1 MPILRSMDAKV
12 ATKREEPVRYRIVVR
27 GEMSDRFLE
36 PLEMLSIESTGGE
49 STLACR
55 ARDRAELQTALDW
68 LFDRGVDIV
77 SVNPLPAEDDDG

>member
-1 MPILRSMDAKV
+1 MMRSMDAHV
-12 ATKREEPVRYRIVVR
+12 ASKSEEPVRYRIVVR
-27 GEMSDRFLE
+27 GEISKRFLE
-36 PLEMLSIESTGGE
+36 PVEMLSIESTGGE

-77 SVNPLPAEDDDG
+77 SVNPLTEPQASSR